1 MTKTVFGLT
10 LLLLTALPRGVFAD
24 PIPSG
29 GVGQNVSVVGYSNLD
44 DRPGFKMS
52 IVESN
57 GRWYLYMGHLWH
69 FGWSIVDVTDP
80 SSPKVVKF
88 IPGPSNTW
96 TIQMEISGNS
106 MITALEQIADGWGG
120 DPAKP
125 YDEGV
130 LIWDISDRLNPSRS
144 GNSRLAQLVHIGIGI
159 RAASTCISPPKCRAS
174 KITST
179 SSSTSATLLIPWKSG
194 AGG

>member
-1 MTKTVFGLT
+1 MTKAVFGLA
-10 LLLLTALPRGVFAD
+10 LLLLTALPRAVFAD
-24 PIPSG
+24 PIPNG

-80 SSPKVVKF
+80 SNPKVVKF

-96 TIQMEISGNS
+96 TIQMEISGNT
-106 MITALEQIADGWGG
+106 MITRSNRSRKAESDDPGQAL
-120 DPAKP
+120 
-125 YDEGV
+125 
-130 LIWDISDRLNPSRS
+130 
-144 GNSRLAQLVHIGIGI
+144 
-159 RAASTCISPPKCRAS
+159 
-174 KITST
+174 
-179 SSSTSATLLIPWKSG
+179 
-194 AGG
+194 

>member
-1 MTKTVFGLT
+1 MTKAVFGLA
-10 LLLLTALPRGVFAD
+10 LFLLTALPRAVFAD

-80 SSPKVVKF
+80 SNPKVVKF
-88 IPGPSNTW
+88 IPGPYNTW
-96 TIQMEISGNS
+96 TIQMEISGNT
-106 MITALEQIADGWGG
+106 MITALEQIAEGWGG

-125 YDEGV
+125 FDEGV
-130 LIWDISDRLNPSRS
+130 LIWDIADRLNPKQVGQFKTGSNGTHRNWYS
-144 GNSRLAQLVHIGIGI
+144 GEN
-159 RAASTCISPPKCRAS
+159 TCISPPKCRAS

-179 SSSTSATLLIPWKSG
+179 SSSTSATRLVP
-194 AGG
+194 

>member
-1 MTKTVFGLT
+1 MTKIVFGLA
-10 LLLLTALPRGVFAD
+10 LLLLTALPRAVFAD

-29 GVGQNVSVVGYSNLD
+29 GVGQNVSVVGYSNLE

-80 SSPKVVKF
+80 SNPKVVKF

-96 TIQMEISGNS
+96 TIQMEISGNT
-106 MITALEQIADGWGG
+106 MITALEQIAEGWG
-120 DPAKP
+120 
-125 YDEGV
+125 V
-130 LIWDISDRLNPSRS
+130 IRLSPMTRAFLS
-144 GNSRLAQLVHIGIGI
+144 G
-159 RAASTCISPPKCRAS
+159 
-174 KITST
+174 
-179 SSSTSATLLIPWKSG
+179 TSAIG
-194 AGG
+194 

>member
-1 MTKTVFGLT
+1 MTKTVFGLA

-80 SSPKVVKF
+80 SSPKVAKF
-88 IPGPSNTW
+88 ISGPANTW
-96 TIQMEISGNS
+96 TIQMEISGNTV
-106 MITALEQIADGWGG
+106 ITALEQIAEARFEPRRDRVVAVGG
-120 DPAKP
+120 DRTVV
-125 YDEGV
+125 G
-130 LIWDISDRLNPSRS
+130 
-144 GNSRLAQLVHIGIGI
+144 GNQRGQDL
-159 RAASTCISPPKCRAS
+159 RR
-174 KITST
+174 
-179 SSSTSATLLIPWKSG
+179 G
-194 AGG
+194 AGDVVAIKVHGSDFHACTIACPD